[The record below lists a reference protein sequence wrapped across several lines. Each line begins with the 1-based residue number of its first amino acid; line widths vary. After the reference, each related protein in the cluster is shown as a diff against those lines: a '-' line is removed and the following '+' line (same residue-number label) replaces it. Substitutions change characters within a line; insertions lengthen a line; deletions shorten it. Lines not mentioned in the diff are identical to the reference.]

1 MKCDACENE
10 KATIFLTSMADG
22 VVQKVNLCKS
32 CADNKGVTDPTSYAL
47 TEMLSGMGQ
56 ESEPSGKTAV
66 AASTE
71 KEGGLTCRGCGFTQ
85 AEFKKTGRFGCA
97 SCYETFHEGLDS
109 LLDAMHKHTQHRG
122 KRPASF
128 PARHETTERDPTS
141 PITPMAAP
149 ESLEERLSKLRLALS
164 KSVEDED
171 YEEAARLRDSI
182 SRIESQL

>member
-22 VVQKVNLCKS
+22 VFQKVNLCKS
-32 CADNKGVTDPTSYAL
+32 CADDKGVTDPTSYAL
-47 TEMLSGMGQ
+47 TEMLTGMG
-56 ESEPSGKTAV
+56 EETEPTGKTTV
-66 AASTE
+66 TASAD

-122 KRPASF
+122 KMPVAF
-128 PARHETTERDPTS
+128 PARREAAESAPTS
-141 PITPMAAP
+141 PIAP
-149 ESLEERLSKLRLALS
+149 FLPSESLEEKLSKLKLLLS

-171 YEEAARLRDSI
+171 YEEAARLRDAI
-182 SRIESQL
+182 SRIESQI